1 MAENNKSS
9 EDMKLSNINVDN
21 DSDKNNLLEVRE
33 LKRKAMENYSA
44 FLESLDS
51 NCLENEAKN
60 PSFERNTEKSGK
72 LVEGILN
79 YNLISYPMIN
89 INFSLLNLIIF

>member
-9 EDMKLSNINVDN
+9 EDMKSFSENVDN
-21 DSDKNNLLEVRE
+21 ESGKNNHLDVRE
-33 LKRKAMENYSA
+33 LRRKALENYSA

-79 YNLISYPMIN
+79 YK
-89 INFSLLNLIIF
+89 